1 MDTDQLLDI
10 FYAEAFERLDD
21 LERGLVQLESDPG
34 NSEVLDEVFRAAH
47 TLKGSA
53 GLAGLDAI
61 SKMAHVMEDLL
72 DEVRQGA
79 RVFNTDL
86 SSLLLR
92 ATDVLKQ
99 VVQAHAETR
108 QETLPA
114 DFAPTLELLVE
125 MAGQE
130 PGKNSALEKAAEAV
144 PQESGELF
152 RITLRFKP
160 ELFET
165 GQDPLLLLFELA
177 ELGEFE
183 EVRCHTVALPSLPE
197 LDPTKL
203 YLSWDIVLRTTA
215 DEEAV
220 RDVFLFVQ
228 YDGEIAVER
237 VGAPEKAGGEQAAQP
252 ETEGDR
258 GGVEEEATGTDTPQ
272 AKLAASGSGSGGV
285 RSKTSGGVLRAGT
298 VRVRTEKLDRM
309 VDLSGEVA
317 IQLGQLEA
325 TLRNL
330 AGTSTLQDSGVQAVL
345 EALRRVVSRLQSEAL
360 GLRMVPVEES
370 LARFTRLVR
379 DAAVETGKEVELI
392 IEGGETELDRTLLAE
407 LADPIKH
414 LLRNAVDHGVE
425 LPEERRRLGKPLP
438 ARVWL
443 RAYER
448 AGRVFLEIEDDGRG
462 LDADRIR
469 QRAHELGLD
478 PATNNE
484 LLAVLFRAGFST
496 AERVTNLSGR
506 GVGLDVVKTAVERI
520 GGHISVFTEKG
531 KGTRFRISLPL
542 TLAVLD
548 GLLVRMGSGLCVLPL
563 QAVLETVAWSSL
575 EAVEIGERAL
585 VHYRGRFVPV
595 VWLHEFST
603 FAGLRVQKPQVGV
616 LVQGDGHELFLP
628 VEEIVGSQQVVV
640 KSLEKNWK
648 RVPGVTGAT
657 VLGDGSLALILDASG
672 IERLAL
678 GDSARETA
686 EQTSVQVPVA

>member
-1 MDTDQLLDI
+1 MDIDQLLDI

-34 NSEVLDEVFRAAH
+34 NNEVLDEVFRAAH

-53 GLAGLDAI
+53 GLAGLNAI

-79 RVFNTDL
+79 RSFTTDL

-99 VVQAHAETR
+99 IVQVHAETH

-114 DFAPTLELLVE
+114 DFAPTLKLLVDVAGLE
-125 MAGQE
+125 MSE
-130 PGKNSALEKAAEAV
+130 DKAPEQATEAV
-144 PQESGELF
+144 SQEGELF
-152 RITLRFKP
+152 RISLKFKP

-165 GQDPLLLLFELA
+165 GQDPLLLLLELA
-177 ELGEFE
+177 ELGELQ
-183 EVRCHTVALPSLPE
+183 EVRCHAEVLPPLPE

-203 YLSWDIVLRTTA
+203 YLSWDVVFRTTA
-215 DEEAV
+215 GEEAV

-228 YDGEIAVER
+228 YDGEVAVER
-237 VGAPEKAGGEQAAQP
+237 VVAPENAREEQTAKP
-252 ETEGDR
+252 ESQQDR
-258 GGVEEEATGTDTPQ
+258 SGVEEETAGTDTPQ
-272 AKLAASGSGSGGV
+272 AKPAASGTGSGGV

-345 EALRRVVSRLQSEAL
+345 EALGRVVSRLQSEAL

-425 LPEERRRLGKPLP
+425 PPEERRRLGKPLP

-462 LDADRIR
+462 LDSDRIR
-469 QRAHELGLD
+469 QRARELGLD